1 MKQFKF
7 FPFILAC
14 TLCFSTISANA
25 DNNGNG
31 QGYGYGREKN
41 KKETNKVPIDGGIG
55 LLLVAGAALGAKK
68 VLQKNQKKTSA
79 AE

>member
-14 TLCFSTISANA
+14 TLCFSTISASA
-25 DNNGNG
+25 DNNGN
-31 QGYGYGREKN
+31 GYGREKN
-41 KKETNKVPIDGGIG
+41 KKETNKVPIDGGTG